1 MEAIIMAREKTLV
14 LIKPGAIQRELAGEI
29 ITRFERKGI
38 KIVGVKM
45 MMLDD
50 YMIEKHY
57 SHLRNEPFFN
67 ELKKGMQRTPIIAL
81 ALEGNDIIK
90 RVRVLI
96 GATNPIEAAPGT
108 IRGDYSISLS
118 NNVIHASANAE
129 EALIELQRFFKED
142 ELFNYQRMNVMDYTE
157 D

>member
-1 MEAIIMAREKTLV
+1 MAREKTLV

-50 YMIEKHY
+50 YIIEKHY
-57 SHLRNEPFFN
+57 SHLRGEPFFN

-81 ALEGNDIIK
+81 ALEGNGVIK
-90 RVRVLI
+90 RVRTLI
-96 GATNPIEAAPGT
+96 GATNPIEALPGT

-129 EALIELQRFFKED
+129 EALIELQRFFDED
-142 ELFNYQRMNVMDYTE
+142 EIFNYQRMNVMDYAE

>member
-1 MEAIIMAREKTLV
+1 MAREKTLV

-38 KIVGVKM
+38 KIVGIKM

-50 YMIEKHY
+50 YVIDKHY
-57 SHLRNEPFFN
+57 SHLRHEPFFN
-67 ELKKGMQRTPIIAL
+67 DLKKGMQRTPIIAL

-90 RVRVLI
+90 RVRILI

-118 NNVIHASANAE
+118 NNVIHASANPE

>member
-1 MEAIIMAREKTLV
+1 MAREKTLV

-67 ELKKGMQRTPIIAL
+67 KLKKGMQRTPIIAL